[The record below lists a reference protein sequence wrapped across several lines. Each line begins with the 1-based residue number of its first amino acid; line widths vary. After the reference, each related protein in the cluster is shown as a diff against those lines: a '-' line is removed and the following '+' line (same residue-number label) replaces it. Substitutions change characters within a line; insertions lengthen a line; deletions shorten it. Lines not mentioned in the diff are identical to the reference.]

1 MGSVKELVLES
12 GPADTILGTG
22 KFVFS
27 NDFSVFDW
35 GKMPDIIL
43 LKGRVLCMMAAFNF
57 ELLEKNAV
65 KTHYLGLL
73 ENGLTRKFEEVSEPL
88 NEMRV
93 MVTRKPELEFKKGVY
108 DYARFR
114 KKAGENFLVPLEI
127 IFRNSVPVGSSVRK
141 RFKPPKAGLKG
152 KNWPD
157 KNVRLEK
164 PIIDFST
171 KLEAKDR
178 YLSEKEAFKISCLS
192 KEKFSELKGIAL
204 KVNKIITGQAERQG
218 LEHEDGKIEMF
229 YFRGELFVADV
240 AGTFDENR
248 FSFAGKEISKEVIRQ
263 YYKKS
268 QPEWADA
275 VEKAKA
281 MAEKKKDRDWKKY
294 CKIEPKSLPPAM
306 LELVS
311 EMYCAGANRYCGKE
325 IFSARGLGEILEKL
339 YSWRE

>member
-1 MGSVKELVLES
+1 VGSVKELLLES
-12 GPADTILGTG
+12 GPADAVLGTG

-35 GKMPDIIL
+35 GKMPDTIL
-43 LKGRVLCMMAAFNF
+43 LKGRALCMMAAFNF
-57 ELLEKNAV
+57 ELMEKNMV
-65 KTHYLGLL
+65 KTHYLGLI
-73 ENGLTRKFEEVSEPL
+73 EDGVVKKFKDVSEPAG
-88 NEMRV
+88 EMKV
-93 MVTRKPELEFKKGVY
+93 MVTRKPELEFKKGLY
-108 DYARFR
+108 DYALFR

-141 RFKPPKAGLKG
+141 RFLPSKAGLKG
-152 KNWPD
+152 KKWPE
-157 KNVRLEK
+157 KNVRLKK

-178 YLSEKEAFKISCLS
+178 YLSEKEAFEISCLA
-192 KEKFSELKGIAL
+192 KGKFLELKEIAL
-204 KVNKIITGQAERQG
+204 KVNRIITEQAERQG
-218 LEHEDGKIEMF
+218 LEHEDGKIEVF

-268 QPEWADA
+268 QPDWADA

-281 MAEKKKDRDWKKY
+281 KAEKKKDRGWKKY
-294 CKIEPKSLPPAM
+294 CKVEPKNLPPAL

-325 IFSARGLGEILEKL
+325 IFSARGLGEALEKL
-339 YSWRE
+339 YSRGE